1 MLADLEALLEEP
13 DPKTA
18 PSQGGDHLEE
28 VRMWADLESLLEEP
42 EAKTTPPQDS
52 DDFADLDALL
62 MPQDWRGDT
71 KGYQGLAGAPTTAV
85 PGQRYVCPEPG
96 CDVEWFR
103 VGLRQPPLCEVHGT
117 PLVPAPETAGDGD

>member
-1 MLADLEALLEEP
+1 VLREPWQAALAAAATELAQAEMLADLEA
-13 DPKTA
+13 
-18 PSQGGDHLEE
+18 
-28 VRMWADLESLLEEP
+28 LLEEP

-96 CDVEWFR
+96 CDKEWFR
-103 VGLRQPPLCEVHGT
+103 VGLRQPPLCEVHGK
-117 PLVPAPETAGDGD
+117 PLVPAPEPAGDGD